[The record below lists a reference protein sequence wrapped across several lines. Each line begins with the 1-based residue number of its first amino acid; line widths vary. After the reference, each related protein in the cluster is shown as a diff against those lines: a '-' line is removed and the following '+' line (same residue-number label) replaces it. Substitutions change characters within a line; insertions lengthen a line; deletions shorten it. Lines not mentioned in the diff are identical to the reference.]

1 MPLSDKQKSWIR
13 RKHSKLSAE
22 EMAASLKVSAEEIR
36 KYLDSDALRPVN
48 KLFYIVFL
56 LIPVLFFVLLEM
68 GLRIFNYGYD
78 YTQWMSPTKGT
89 LVLNTDLG
97 HKYFYNMQNVPYSDV
112 DVFDKVKKANA
123 FRVFVLG
130 GSAAA
135 GFPFMPNGSFSRY
148 LQQRLSLEYPGSKI
162 EVVNCA
168 MTAVNSYTLRDL
180 MPGILREKPDLILIY
195 AGHNEYYGALGVG
208 SMESFGTSR
217 QLVNFVIYLEQ
228 FRTFQ
233 LLRNVISWGAHLL
246 EKPKRETGTLMAR
259 MAKNQYIALD
269 SRVYWRGIDQFKGN
283 MTDVL
288 RMAKEKHVPVIL
300 GSLTCNL
307 KDQYPFVS
315 ISQKNF
321 PPADTVFTEA
331 KKALR
336 LREYRAA
343 DSLFRFA
350 KDLDALRFRAPS
362 EINTVIYR
370 LGKKF
375 GDPVVNVDSAFDAL
389 SPDHIVGDN
398 LMTDHLH
405 PTLRG
410 YEIMGRLYYD
420 EMEKTGHLPDTRARD
435 LTNRRQDS
443 VTVADFPFA
452 RLDSVIGK
460 YRIEVL
466 KNDWPYIKKGSIKP
480 IYEVLAPKNR
490 IDSIA
495 YDLVEGRTDWLTA
508 HTEAANW
515 YLAKND
521 FSAFIKVMDVIIGQ
535 YPRSTQYYDQ
545 TAKIL
550 ISRKDYARAYSY
562 LVKRNDIEPGAFSE
576 KWIGQ
581 IDFKEGRI
589 QSAKKHLTASLKFDA
604 KDPQVWYNLTGIY
617 LDEKNYA
624 MALDAIDKTIALNPG
639 FPGARALQAEL
650 KKAAR

>member
-1 MPLSDKQKSWIR
+1 
-13 RKHSKLSAE
+13 
-22 EMAASLKVSAEEIR
+22 MAKELKVSKGEIER
-36 KYLDSDALRPVN
+36 VLTTAGKKWMN
-48 KLFYIVFL
+48 WGFYAVM
-56 LIPVLFFVLLEM
+56 VLLPVFFFSLLEV

-97 HKYFYNMQNVPYSDV
+97 HKYFYNMKDVPYSDV
-112 DVFDKVKKANA
+112 DVFDKVKKGNA

-130 GSAAA
+130 ESAAA

-148 LQQRLSLEYPGSKI
+148 LQQRLSLEYPDSKI

-195 AGHNEYYGALGVG
+195 TGHNEYYGALGVG
-208 SMESFGTSR
+208 SMESLGTSR
-217 QLVNFVIYLEQ
+217 QIVNLVIYLEQ

-233 LLRNVISWGAHLL
+233 LLQNIISWVTHLFV
-246 EKPKRETGTLMAR
+246 KPKRETGTLMAR
-259 MAKNQYIALD
+259 MAKNQYIGLD
-269 SRVYWRGIDQFKGN
+269 SRVYWRGIEQFKGN
-283 MTDVL
+283 MTDLL
-288 RMAKEKHVPVIL
+288 RMAKEKRVPVIL

-315 ISQKNF
+315 ISQRGF
-321 PPADTVFTEA
+321 PPADTVFMEA
-331 KKALR
+331 KRALR
-336 LREYRAA
+336 SKEYRLA
-343 DSLFRFA
+343 DSLFRYA

-362 EINTVIYR
+362 EINRVIYQ

-375 GDPVVNVDSAFDAL
+375 HDPVVNIDSAFDAL

-420 EMEKTGHLPDTRARD
+420 EMEKTGHLPDTKGRD
-435 LTNRRQDS
+435 LTNRQQDS
-443 VTVADFPFA
+443 TTVANFPFA
-452 RLDSVIGK
+452 RLDSVIGR
-460 YRIEVL
+460 YRIEAL
-466 KNDWPYIKKGSIKP
+466 KNDWPYIKKGAIKP
-480 IYEVLAPKNR
+480 LFEVLAPRNH

-495 YDLVEGRTDWLTA
+495 FDLVEGKIDWLTA

-515 YLAKND
+515 YLARND
-521 FSAFIKVMDVIIGQ
+521 FGPFIRIMNVIIGQ

-550 ISRKDYARAYSY
+550 ISRKDYDHAYSF
-562 LVKRNDIEPGAFSE
+562 LVRRNKVQPGAFSE

-581 IDFKEGRI
+581 IDFQEGRI
-589 QSAKKHLTASLKFDA
+589 QSAKEHLTASLRYNA
-604 KDPQVWYNLTGIY
+604 NDPQVWYNLTGIY
-617 LDEKNYA
+617 LDSKNYSK
-624 MALDAIDKTIALNPG
+624 ALQTIDKTISLDPA
-639 FPGARALQAEL
+639 FPGAKALQAEL
-650 KKAAR
+650 EKASR